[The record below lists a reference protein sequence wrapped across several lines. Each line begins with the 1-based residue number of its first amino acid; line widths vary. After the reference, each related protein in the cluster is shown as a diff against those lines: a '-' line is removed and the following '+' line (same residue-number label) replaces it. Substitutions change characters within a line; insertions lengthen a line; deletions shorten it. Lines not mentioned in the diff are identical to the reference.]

1 MWIGVWL
8 MMNEN
13 FTKTTKTKKPNLVKV
28 NKNKDD
34 KIVIRIDTKLKEQFT
49 EYVENKGATVSD
61 YVRQM
66 IVQELSKESTKIYIK
81 PIKNIKNIKSEII
94 NTEVDISKDV
104 QFLKEKM
111 IELEYRINAR
121 LNENKE

>member
-1 MWIGVWL
+1 
-8 MMNEN
+8 
-13 FTKTTKTKKPNLVKV
+13 
-28 NKNKDD
+28 
-34 KIVIRIDTKLKEQFT
+34 
-49 EYVENKGATVSD
+49 
-61 YVRQM
+61 M